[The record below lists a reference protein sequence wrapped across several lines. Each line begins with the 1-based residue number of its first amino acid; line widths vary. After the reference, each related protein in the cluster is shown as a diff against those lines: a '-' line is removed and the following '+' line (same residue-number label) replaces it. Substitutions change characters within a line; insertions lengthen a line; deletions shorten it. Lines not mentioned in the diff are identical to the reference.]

1 MRALNVAATG
11 MMAQQL
17 FVETISNNIANM
29 TTTGYKRRRPEFQ
42 DLLYQSQRRIGS
54 TTSDAGTVVP
64 TGVQVGLG
72 VKTAA
77 VYRIHDQGDL
87 VSTSNPLDVAIQG
100 EGFFVIDLPDGR
112 EAYTR
117 SGHFQ
122 ISPDGILVNSDGYEL
137 MPGIQIPAE
146 AIEVTINQFG
156 VVQIKLAGQVESV
169 EVGRIELATF
179 VNPVGL
185 EAIGNNLLLETTSSG
200 PANIQAPG
208 TEQTGTLLQGFVES
222 SNVDPILEM
231 TTLITA
237 QRAYDLN
244 SKVISAGDEMMASVT
259 RLR

>member
-54 TTSDAGTVVP
+54 KTSDAGTVVP

-77 VYRIHDQGDL
+77 VYRIHEQGDL
-87 VSTSNPLDVAIQG
+87 VSTSNPLDAAIQG
-100 EGFFVIDLPDGR
+100 EGFFVINLPDGR

-122 ISPDGILVNSDGYEL
+122 ISPDGMIVNSDGYEL
-137 MPGIQIPAE
+137 SPGVSVPAE

-156 VVQIKLAGQVESV
+156 VVQIKRAG
-169 EVGRIELATF
+169 EVDTIEIGRIELATF

-185 EAIGNNLLLETTSSG
+185 EAIGNNLLVETTSSG
-200 PANIQAPG
+200 PATLQAPG
-208 TEQTGTLLQGFVES
+208 EEQTGTLLQGFVES

-244 SKVISAGDEMMASVT
+244 SKVITAGDEMMASIT